1 MAQYDRS
8 VKSQYNSD
16 PSVDKST
23 PCTRFLIPEGR
34 QRSSWKSPLHNPPLT
49 PFPRPNLSELFV
61 AQGSRD

>member
-1 MAQYDRS
+1 MAQYDHS

-16 PSVDKST
+16 PSGGQIHSLHEIPHPRRSPAVIMEIAT
-23 PCTRFLIPEGR
+23 P
-34 QRSSWKSPLHNPPLT
+34 QPPLT